1 LKVSDRTLASMTSDM
16 NAMVAALSPERL
28 EALRRRL
35 EDPAKRVQALWEIW
49 FAVCDDHRHDD
60 AHPRFTQLGQERVLP
75 FDFDFPLYP
84 DDTNDK
90 TLTTALKAVVLKIP
104 A

>member
-1 LKVSDRTLASMTSDM
+1 MSERTLASMSDDM
-16 NAMVAALSPERL
+16 NAIVASFPAERM
-28 EALRRRL
+28 ETLRTQL
-35 EDPAKRVQALWEIW
+35 ADPARRVQALWQIW

-60 AHPRFTQLGQERVLP
+60 AHPRFTQLGQKRVLP